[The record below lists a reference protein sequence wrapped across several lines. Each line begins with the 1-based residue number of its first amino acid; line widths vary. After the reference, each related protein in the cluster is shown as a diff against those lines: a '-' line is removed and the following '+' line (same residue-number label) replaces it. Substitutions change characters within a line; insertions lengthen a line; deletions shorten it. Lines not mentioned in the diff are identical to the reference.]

1 MISVIGLGN
10 IGSMIAREL
19 AKHFDVIALD
29 SDRSKV
35 EQIPEARGIVG
46 DIKDAADI
54 IKRGDAAVVALPGQ
68 VAYPY
73 VKKLLGWGVNVIDI
87 SYSPENPFDLDHLAK
102 TAGALY
108 IPDCGFAPGLS
119 NMLAYRLYKKY
130 GADEIEIVVGGL
142 PESPAEPF
150 LHSVTWSV
158 EGLIDEYTRKAS
170 VISKNRIESINPLDE
185 IGSINIEGYG
195 EFEYFTSDG
204 LRTLLST
211 VKVKN
216 LSEKTIRVKGH
227 LERMKFLQEMGYFS
241 DENVGGTSARK
252 ISEHVFAR
260 FRTTGHDL
268 CILLVRSSDTSKH
281 SLLVARGAESRTAM
295 SMLTG
300 IPAASV
306 SRLVAEGKITGQ
318 GTVPPELIAE
328 NNKNYSLILQ
338 DLTNAGAVFDSNF

>member
-19 AKHFDVIALD
+19 SNHVEVVALD
-29 SDRSKV
+29 SDRNKV
-35 EQIPEARGIVG
+35 EQIPQARGIVG
-46 DIKDAADI
+46 DIKDSADV

-87 SYSPENPFDLDHLAK
+87 SYSPENPFDLDRIARS
-102 TAGALY
+102 AGALY

-130 GADEIEIVVGGL
+130 AEDEIEIIVGGL
-142 PESPAEPF
+142 PENPVEPF

-170 VISKNRIESINPLDE
+170 VISNYRIKSVDPLGE
-185 IGSINIEGYG
+185 IGSISIEGYG
-195 EFEYFTSDG
+195 DFEYFTSDG

-211 VKVKN
+211 VKVRN
-216 LSEKTIRVKGH
+216 LSEKTLRVKGH
-227 LERMKFLQEMGYFS
+227 LERMKFLEEMGYFS
-241 DENVGGTSARK
+241 DENVGRTSARK
-252 ISEHVFAR
+252 ISEHVFGK
-260 FRTTGHDL
+260 FRSAGHDV
-268 CILLVRSSDTSKH
+268 CILLVRSGDASKH
-281 SLLVARGAESRTAM
+281 SLLVARGNESRTAM

-306 SRLVAEGKITGQ
+306 SRLVVEGKITGQ

-328 NNKNYSLILQ
+328 NDENFSAILQ
-338 DLTNAGAVFDSNF
+338 DLMKAGAVFDSNF

>member
-1 MISVIGLGN
+1 MISVVGLGN

-19 AKHFDVIALD
+19 SNHVEVIAVD

-46 DIKDAADI
+46 DLNEAADI
-54 IKRGDAAVVALPGQ
+54 IKRSEAAVVALPGQ

-87 SYSPENPFDLDHLAK
+87 SYSPENPFDLDRIARS
-102 TAGALY
+102 AGALY

-119 NMLAYRLYKKY
+119 NMLAYRLYRKY
-130 GADEIEIVVGGL
+130 AADEIEIIVGGL
-142 PESPAEPF
+142 PENPTEPF

-170 VISKNRIESINPLDE
+170 VISKNSIKSVNSLDE
-185 IGSINIEGYG
+185 IGSISIEGYG
-195 EFEYFTSDG
+195 DFEYFTSDG

-241 DENVGGTSARK
+241 DEKVGRTSARK
-252 ISEHVFAR
+252 ISEHIFGR
-260 FRTTGHDL
+260 FRSTGHDL
-268 CILLVRSSDTSKH
+268 CILLVRSGDASKH
-281 SLLVARGAESRTAM
+281 SLLTARGTESRTAM
-295 SMLTG
+295 SLLTG

-306 SRLVAEGKITGQ
+306 SRLVVEGKITGQ
-318 GTVPPELIAE
+318 GTVPPELITE
-328 NNKNYSLILQ
+328 NDENYSAILQ
-338 DLTNAGAVFDSNF
+338 DLTKAGAVFDSNF